1 MSALTTV
8 VLGAVLTASTVLAQQ
23 SRAPEGA
30 PQGKSAV
37 AGSTPATGSASPDD
51 SSSMYGMAP
60 SRGARHLLRNGLD
73 YLNYQQYERAL
84 KFLRDAESRQKEL
97 NEPEKL
103 ALKQGIERAQRGL
116 REAADAESPYA
127 ISERSH
133 RRNGFAP
140 APAEPRVATNT
151 AQTKL
156 PVQRPKTNRPA
167 LRTPLASD
175 GDDPGE
181 PIRLASGETPVNDRP
196 AETNRATSP
205 SQTTDVAQSIS
216 SESGQPASMPEIP
229 QIPPISQLTDPTE
242 ASGSVHRQA
251 AEEQSP
257 AGSETNGPQTPTTP
271 RQTPVLPAETQ
282 QKGQP
287 ESFAT
292 LPTLVPAPELTV
304 QVQNPTPAS
313 AASIAEPTAA
323 KVPRETTF
331 PTIVPTQ
338 PANTSPLPE
347 APKNAP
353 VIDLETIPSAATSPA
368 VDPSAPA
375 HRESEEALPT
385 SAPPSAEIT
394 LTNPPVVTAPAQ
406 SPPIAEG
413 VDELPVLPPDLG
425 RSEPAAAAP
434 ETSAS
439 LPATALAPLTA
450 TSNAE
455 ERPLLPANL
464 GDSDPASPSATLSP
478 VQGNDTLTS
487 SPAATTGA
495 LNQPV
500 QTSPAP
506 LVGAP
511 APIADVERP
520 PASIP
525 PGDTSK
531 PGDTLG
537 ATLAPT
543 ARVDGS
549 VASEHSAAPTD
560 IELPPLPGAAANSP
574 ASTVPTPTQTYP
586 TRNPNLERQAP
597 AMGETSAENTP
608 DVSALPPALPGRM
621 LASSSDSF
629 IPDRAN
635 PPSTLRPDLQ
645 REIEQIARSQEEEM
659 RRQAQVQPP
668 PAPPAPPDSTSSD
681 LRTQTQLDIS
691 RAPSP
696 AEARP
701 IKAIPVP
708 EDWVPLPPRNWSPQR
723 KYWAA
728 AATCHLP
735 LYFQDP
741 VLERY
746 GHSVEQFV
754 GPVGRFLTYPVDD
767 PTQSTQRNQ
776 MLQPWVSAGLMGLQI
791 IAWPYNLIMD
801 PPWEAQYDLGY
812 YRPGDNIPTDTYWLP
827 LHGYGPPLR
836 GSNY

>member
-1 MSALTTV
+1 
-8 VLGAVLTASTVLAQQ
+8 
-23 SRAPEGA
+23 
-30 PQGKSAV
+30 
-37 AGSTPATGSASPDD
+37 
-51 SSSMYGMAP
+51 MYGMAP

-84 KFLRDAESRQKEL
+84 KFLRDAETRQKEL

-127 ISERSH
+127 ISERSR

-140 APAEPRVATNT
+140 APAETQIAATA
-151 AQTKL
+151 AQAKL
-156 PVQRPKTNRPA
+156 PVQKKKANRAAPRA
-167 LRTPLASD
+167 PLASD
-175 GDDPGE
+175 GDEQGE
-181 PIRLASGETPVNDRP
+181 PIQLASGETPVN
-196 AETNRATSP
+196 SP
-205 SQTTDVAQSIS
+205 TVEVNPGTPLSQTTNAAPPLGA
-216 SESGQPASMPEIP
+216 EPGQPASMPEIP
-229 QIPPISQLTDPTE
+229 QLPPVTQLADPTE
-242 ASGSVHRQA
+242 SNSSVHHLA
-251 AEEQSP
+251 AGEQSP
-257 AGSETNGPQTPTTP
+257 SGTDLTSAQARHMPPQTL
-271 RQTPVLPAETQ
+271 VVPAEKQ
-282 QKGQP
+282 PKGQP
-287 ESFAT
+287 EPLST
-292 LPTLVPAPELTV
+292 LPQLVPATESAA
-304 QVQNPTPAS
+304 PTPDLAAAA
-313 AASIAEPTAA
+313 AASTAEPVTTT
-323 KVPRETTF
+323 KVPSETAQ
-331 PTIVPTQ
+331 PTTPILAQ
-338 PANTSPLPE
+338 SMDQGLLPE
-347 APKNAP
+347 ASKNVP

-368 VDPSAPA
+368 TSPSADPTAPA
-375 HRESEEALPT
+375 HRENEEALPAAA
-385 SAPPSAEIT
+385 SATALNTLENQPSPTATAIPSATTEAVEE
-394 LTNPPVVTAPAQ
+394 LPPLPSNLGRPIEAATAPDNSA
-406 SPPIAEG
+406 SPSVRAPAPLTASSG
-413 VDELPVLPPDLG
+413 ADDLPPLPADLG
-425 RSEPAAAAP
+425 RSD
-434 ETSAS
+434 SA
-439 LPATALAPLTA
+439 
-450 TSNAE
+450 E
-455 ERPLLPANL
+455 
-464 GDSDPASPSATLSP
+464 
-478 VQGNDTLTS
+478 S
-487 SPAATTGA
+487 STT
-495 LNQPV
+495 
-500 QTSPAP
+500 TSPAP
-506 LVGAP
+506 VNVMPATAP
-511 APIADVERP
+511 PAVVDPATRPVQPTPIGDTPMPIGDVERP
-520 PASIP
+520 AVSIVTGDSRKPNESSAVIVSPVTQPTTGAS
-525 PGDTSK
+525 TS
-531 PGDTLG
+531 PVAEGRSE
-537 ATLAPT
+537 PT
-543 ARVDGS
+543 NS
-549 VASEHSAAPTD
+549 
-560 IELPPLPGAAANSP
+560 ELPPLPGAPANSP
-574 ASTVPTPTQTYP
+574 ASTAPSPTQPYP
-586 TRNPNLERQAP
+586 TTNPNLERQTP
-597 AMGETSAENTP
+597 AMDRASAEAMP
-608 DVSALPPALPGRM
+608 DVASLPPALPGRM

-659 RRQAQVQPP
+659 RRQAQAQPP
-668 PAPPAPPDSTSSD
+668 PAPAAPSDTTSSD

-776 MLQPWVSAGLMGLQI
+776 MLQPFFSAGLMGLQI